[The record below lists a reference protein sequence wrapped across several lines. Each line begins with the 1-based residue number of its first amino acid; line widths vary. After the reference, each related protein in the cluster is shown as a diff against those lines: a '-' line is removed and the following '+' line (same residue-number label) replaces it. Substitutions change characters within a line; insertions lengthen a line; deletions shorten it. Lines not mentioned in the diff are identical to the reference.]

1 MYSVSSKYDALG
13 RRTTLQSNLGAQLQY
28 TWDKTGNLSQILAKQ
43 GQQQSWEANMSYNKL
58 GLETERLL
66 PGGIV
71 SRWSYDKAGRPIR
84 HNVIQGSRN
93 SRNIQYRWS
102 ANDRL
107 THMINDM
114 SKAQTTFGHDDFGN
128 LVYASYDGLNTLF
141 KTNDEV
147 GNIYRSKDKTDRQ
160 YDKGGKLVKTN
171 TAKYHYDEQ
180 GNLIEKSYT
189 DGKQWKYEWQANGM
203 LAKVIRPDKKQVQF
217 TYDALGRRL
226 SKTFDGTIT
235 RWVYDRNTPLHEWS
249 YNVQDK
255 PQAIVDDTG
264 QLHWDKPEPTEN
276 IITWVFEEGSFKPA
290 AKLINNKRYSIICD
304 YLGTPVEMYDELGS
318 KVWETELDIYGR
330 VKTIKGNNNDCPF
343 RYQGQYEDV
352 EIGLYYNRF
361 RYYSPDEGIYISQD
375 PIRLASRQTNFYTYV
390 NDCNT
395 YIDPFG
401 LNTDKCGKVLEL
413 KFKDGWSEAQKAAAQ
428 KKVNA
433 LNNAGSLVVTK
444 PPKRGNKSASKIWEE
459 AGKTKPAGHDIDH
472 IVDLQLGGKDELS
485 NMWPL
490 DESVNRS
497 LGKQI
502 DHLLKD
508 LPNGTKI
515 LGFII
520 S

>member
-1 MYSVSSKYDALG
+1 MGKRIGYLW
-13 RRTTLQSNLGAQLQY
+13 QS
-28 TWDKTGNLSQILAKQ
+28 
-43 GQQQSWEANMSYNKL
+43 
-58 GLETERLL
+58 
-66 PGGIV
+66 
-71 SRWSYDKAGRPIR
+71 
-84 HNVIQGSRN
+84 
-93 SRNIQYRWS
+93 
-102 ANDRL
+102 
-107 THMINDM
+107 
-114 SKAQTTFGHDDFGN
+114 
-128 LVYASYDGLNTLF
+128 
-141 KTNDEV
+141 
-147 GNIYRSKDKTDRQ
+147 
-160 YDKGGKLVKTN
+160 
-171 TAKYHYDEQ
+171 
-180 GNLIEKSYT
+180 
-189 DGKQWKYEWQANGM
+189 
-203 LAKVIRPDKKQVQF
+203 
-217 TYDALGRRL
+217 
-226 SKTFDGTIT
+226 
-235 RWVYDRNTPLHEWS
+235 
-249 YNVQDK
+249 
-255 PQAIVDDTG
+255 
-264 QLHWDKPEPTEN
+264 
-276 IITWVFEEGSFKPA
+276 
-290 AKLINNKRYSIICD
+290 
-304 YLGTPVEMYDELGS
+304 
-318 KVWETELDIYGR
+318 
-330 VKTIKGNNNDCPF
+330 KTIKGEINACPF

-352 EIGLYYNRF
+352 ETGLYYNRF